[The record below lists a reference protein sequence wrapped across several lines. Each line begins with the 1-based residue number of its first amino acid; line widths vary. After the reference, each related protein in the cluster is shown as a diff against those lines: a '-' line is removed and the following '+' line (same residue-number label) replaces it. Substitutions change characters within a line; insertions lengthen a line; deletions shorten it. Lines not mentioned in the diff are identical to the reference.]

1 MRVVIALGGHAVAP
15 PVGAGR
21 SGGPEEQRKAVRAAV
36 DAIASIAARHDVVV
50 THGNGPQVGMLA
62 AQAAAA
68 GEVPPPLDALGA
80 ESEGLIGYW
89 IEQDLENALP
99 DRDVAALLTQV
110 EVSPDDPAFG
120 SPSKPIG
127 PVVDEAGARKLRD
140 AGFAVG
146 PDRGGF
152 RRLVASPLPHRIV
165 EIRTIQLLLRL
176 GTIVVCGGG
185 GGIPVVQEPSGAR
198 RGADAVIDKD
208 RTAALLA
215 TEVGA
220 DRLLL
225 LTDVPAVYADW
236 PDRREPIRRA
246 PPHSLLSFRFD
257 RGSMGPK
264 VEAARHFVQGTG
276 GVALIG
282 TPEDAVA
289 MLDGRAGTRVDGD
302 ARSLEIGDA
311 D

>member
-1 MRVVIALGGHAVAP
+1 MRVVIALGGHALASRE
-15 PVGAGR
+15 G
-21 SGGPEEQRKAVRAAV
+21 GGPDDQRKAVRAAV

-50 THGNGPQVGMLA
+50 THGNGPQVGLLA
-62 AQAAAA
+62 AQAQAA
-68 GEVPPPLDALGA
+68 GGPAPSLDALGA

-110 EVSPDDPAFG
+110 EVSADDPAFAA
-120 SPSKPIG
+120 PSKPIG
-127 PVVDEAGARKLRD
+127 PVVDEAGAARLRA
-140 AGFAVG
+140 AGFATG

-152 RRLVASPLPHRIV
+152 RRLVPSPVPHKIV

-176 GTIVVCGGG
+176 GTVVVCGGG
-185 GGIPVVQEPSGAR
+185 GGIPVVRDAGGAR
-198 RGADAVIDKD
+198 SGVDAVIDKD

-220 DRLLL
+220 ERLLL

-236 PDRREPIRRA
+236 PARNEPIREA
-246 PPHSLLSFRFD
+246 PPHALLAFQFD

-276 GVALIG
+276 GVAVIG
-282 TPEDAVA
+282 KPEDAVS
-289 MLDGRAGTRVDGD
+289 LLEGRAGTRVQADT
-302 ARSLEIGDA
+302 REIEIEGRG
-311 D
+311 

>member
-1 MRVVIALGGHAVAP
+1 MRVVIALGGHALS
-15 PVGAGR
+15 PVEGAG
-21 SGGPEEQRKAVRAAV
+21 PEDQRRAVRAAV
-36 DAIASIAARHDVVV
+36 DAIAHIAARHDVVV
-50 THGNGPQVGMLA
+50 THGNGPQVGLLA

-68 GEVPPPLDALGA
+68 GDAPPSLDALGA

-99 DRDVAALLTQV
+99 GRDVAALLTQV
-110 EVSPDDPAFG
+110 EVQADDPAFG
-120 SPSKPIG
+120 APSKPIG
-127 PVVDEAGARKLRD
+127 PVVDEAGAERLRA
-140 AGFAVG
+140 AGYDVG
-146 PDRGGF
+146 PDRGGY
-152 RRLVASPLPHRIV
+152 RRLVASPLPRSIV

-176 GTIVVCGGG
+176 GTIVICGGG
-185 GGIPVVQEPSGAR
+185 GGIPVVRDESGAR
-198 RGADAVIDKD
+198 RGAEAVIDKD

-236 PDRREPIRRA
+236 PGRDEPIRRA
-246 PPHSLLSFRFD
+246 PPHLLAPMEFD
-257 RGSMGPK
+257 AGSMGPK

-276 GVALIG
+276 GVALVG
-282 TPEDAVA
+282 KPEDAVA

-302 ARSLEIGDA
+302 ARSLEVGA
-311 D
+311 